1 MTISLNDIRLFAC
14 HGVLPDE
21 RTLGAWFRVSLS
33 VEADCQKAIDNDDL
47 DGTVN
52 YAEMARII
60 KEEMDVPSR
69 LLEHLAGRI
78 SRRLMNAFP
87 AIEQLTLTVH
97 KEHPPIPMECASSS
111 VTIHLTRLETT
122 QT

>member
-1 MTISLNDIRLFAC
+1 MTISLNDIRLFAR

-33 VEADCQKAIDNDDL
+33 VEADCQHAIDNDDL

-52 YAEMARII
+52 YAELARII
-60 KEEMDVPSR
+60 KEEMEVPSR
-69 LLEHLAGRI
+69 LLEHVAGRI
-78 SRRLMNAFP
+78 GHRIMDEFP
-87 AIEQLTLTVH
+87 TIEQLTLTVH

-111 VTIHLTRLETT
+111 VTLNIKR
-122 QT
+122 